1 MLAGYLI
8 MVGLSLMN
16 VSLNIS
22 LRNYKS
28 KFFVLFDVVSWSF
41 MFQFYIYLSFTEYLD
56 QYYMNL
62 PSFCYE
68 I

>member
-1 MLAGYLI
+1 MLELYLVMI
-8 MVGLSLMN
+8 GLSLIN
-16 VSLNIS
+16 VSLSIL
-22 LRNYKS
+22 LRNS
-28 KFFVLFDVVSWSF
+28 KPKPFILFDVVSWSF
-41 MFQFYIYLSFTEYLD
+41 MLQFYIYISFTEYLD